1 MKKLYLVFS
10 IFSKVNPQSVST
22 HDYTYDLVVIGG
34 GSGGLAASKEAA
46 SLGKKVAVMD
56 FVKPSPMGTTWG
68 LGGTCVNVGCIPK
81 KLMHNAGIIGEQIKD
96 APKFGWEIKPEEV
109 KHNWQTMV
117 QNIQDYIGGLNW
129 GYKVELRDKNVKYIN
144 SYGVIQDPHTI
155 KATNK
160 RGKEE
165 MITTDKILGKFSYK
179 KSIASNWNQLFTEK
193 QIYKNLKSC
202 NWRATKIARNP
213 WCRTLHLIR

>member
-1 MKKLYLVFS
+1 MNQLHYCIVFS

-81 KLMHNAGIIGEQIKD
+81 KLMHNAGIIGEHIKD

-109 KHNWQTMV
+109 KHNWATMV

-144 SYGVIQDPHTI
+144 SYG
-155 KATNK
+155 
-160 RGKEE
+160 R
-165 MITTDKILGKFSYK
+165 F
-179 KSIASNWNQLFTEK
+179 
-193 QIYKNLKSC
+193 
-202 NWRATKIARNP
+202 
-213 WCRTLHLIR
+213 

>member
-1 MKKLYLVFS
+1 MKTFDYYLVFS

-81 KLMHNAGIIGEQIKD
+81 KLMHNAGIIGEHIKD

-165 MITTDKILGKFSYK
+165 IITTDKILGM
-179 KSIASNWNQLFTEK
+179 IL
-193 QIYKNLKSC
+193 
-202 NWRATKIARNP
+202 
-213 WCRTLHLIR
+213 